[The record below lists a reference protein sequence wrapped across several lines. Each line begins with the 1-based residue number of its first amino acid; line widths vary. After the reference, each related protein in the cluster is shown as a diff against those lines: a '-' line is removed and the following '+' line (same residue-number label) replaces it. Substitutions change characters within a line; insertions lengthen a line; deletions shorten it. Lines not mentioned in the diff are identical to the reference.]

1 MRRPCAVFL
10 IILFLFSTAN
20 VQAQPQENPGQTAT
34 REFIASCTYGVLAGT
49 LVGAASLAFT
59 DRPGDKLNRVA
70 RGASLGLYT
79 GILLGLYV
87 VYIVPSLGN
96 ESDEDPMARLD
107 RMPVS
112 LTPTFGTQDGPD
124 GASLAWIYRF

>member
-1 MRRPCAVFL
+1 MRAYR
-10 IILFLFSTAN
+10 IIMTVVLLLGAMSSH
-20 VQAQPQENPGQTAT
+20 AQPQPAGDGSNT

-59 DRPGDKLNRVA
+59 DRPGDNLNRVA

-87 VYIVPSLGN
+87 VYIVPGMDSP
-96 ESDEDPMARLD
+96 SDEDPVARMD
-107 RMPVS
+107 RVP
-112 LTPTFGTQDGPD
+112 LILNPTLSAADQPD
-124 GASLAWIYRF
+124 GATANWIYRF